1 MNGYEDPGRREIDRR
16 SLLRW
21 GAFLVGGVGV
31 SGLTAACSSG
41 VSSGDAKTGG
51 GSTGTPA
58 KSQPKDRF
66 APSSRAGTKSPLS
79 PQVGMALVTL
89 QGAIQQFADAATA
102 TAKQHQL
109 QVSQATND
117 GNTGKAI
124 AQMNNFIQRQVGAL
138 FVQDLTP
145 SAQVPVIKK
154 AIDQGMATFAFNMPA
169 NLQLTASQYNVGKQ
183 LAHGTL
189 DYISKHMNNKAEL
202 VHFNFDYNPAV
213 APRDQGW
220 RAVMKGR
227 PPGVKIVADVP
238 INPETQE
245 KGNAVM
251 ASILQKTPTVN
262 VVDGGDTGVL
272 GALAAFKA
280 AGRGSDPNLAL
291 LGVNGDPQAVAE
303 VKSGGPYKATYAF
316 NFAIL
321 GVLMSDMADRWL
333 KGLNIPQLALVP
345 AVAIDSPAAITEYN
359 KSISDPASAY
369 KTAVGKYFDLYGST
383 SYATRGSYYDGTVK

>member
-1 MNGYEDPGRREIDRR
+1 MDRYKDAGSREIDRR
-16 SLLRW
+16 TLLRW
-21 GAFLVGGVGV
+21 GAFVVGGLGV
-31 SGLTAACSSG
+31 SGVTAACSSG
-41 VSSGDAKTGG
+41 VSSTDASSGG
-51 GSTGTPA
+51 GGTGSPTRT
-58 KSQPKDRF
+58 QPKARF
-66 APSSRAGTKSPLS
+66 TPSAHAGTKPSLS
-79 PQVGMALVTL
+79 HQVGMALVTL
-89 QGAIQQFADAATA
+89 QGATQQFADAAMS
-102 TAKQHQL
+102 TAKEHRL
-109 QVSQATND
+109 QVSEATND

-124 AQMNNFIQRQVGAL
+124 SQMNNLIQRQVGAL

-145 SAQVPVIKK
+145 SAQVPVIKR
-154 AIDQGMATFAFNMPA
+154 AIGQGMATFAFNMPA
-169 NLQLTASQYNVGKQ
+169 NMQLTASQYNVGKQ
-183 LAHGTL
+183 LAQGTL

-321 GVLMSDMADRWL
+321 GVLVSDMADRWL

-345 AVAIDSPAAITEYN
+345 AVAIDGPAAISEYN

-369 KTAVGKYFDLYGST
+369 ATAVGKYFDLYGST